1 MDLQSY
7 GQIAEII
14 TAISIFLTL
23 VFLVIEL
30 RKNMAQTKSVN
41 ISNRDILKCDFF
53 RFWADEKNAQ
63 LVVKGR
69 DHFESLNSVEL
80 FQFESF
86 IEQRVEIFAFGSTT
100 VSGENKAIF
109 NYKIREFFQYP
120 GALECYQKLVSNK
133 LIPPV
138 WRNVIDPALAQKA
151 TKEDSNSGV

>member
-14 TAISIFLTL
+14 TAFSIFLTL

-30 RKNMAQTKSVN
+30 RKNMSQTKAVN
-41 ISNRDILKCDFF
+41 IANRDLVNSEFVH
-53 RFWADEKNAQ
+53 FWAEEKNAQ

-69 DHFESLNSVEL
+69 NQFASLYSVEL
-80 FQFESF
+80 YQFESF
-86 IEQRVEIFAFGSTT
+86 IEQRAKLFAFGSTT

-120 GALECYQKLVSNK
+120 GAL
-133 LIPPV
+133 
-138 WRNVIDPALAQKA
+138 
-151 TKEDSNSGV
+151 

>member
-14 TAISIFLTL
+14 TAFSIFLTL

-30 RKNMAQTKSVN
+30 RKNMSQTKSVN
-41 ISNRDILKCDFF
+41 IANRDLVNSEFVH
-53 RFWADEKNAQ
+53 FWADEKNAR

-86 IEQRVEIFAFGSTT
+86 IEQRVKLFAFGSTT
-100 VSGENKAIF
+100 VFGEDKVIF
-109 NYKIREFFQYP
+109 QYKVREFFQYP
-120 GALECYQKLVSNK
+120 GALECYQKMVSNK

-138 WRNVIDPALAQKA
+138 WRNVVDPALIQK
-151 TKEDSNSGV
+151 E

>member
-30 RKNMAQTKSVN
+30 RKNMSQTKAVN
-41 ISNRDILKCDFF
+41 ISNRDILNSDFF
-53 RFWADEKNAQ
+53 HFWAEENNAR

-69 DHFESLNSVEL
+69 NHFESLNSVEL

-86 IEQRVEIFAFGSTT
+86 IEQRVKLFAFGSTT
-100 VSGENKAIF
+100 VFGEDRIIQQH
-109 NYKIREFFQYP
+109 KIREFFQYS
-120 GALECYQKLVSNK
+120 GALECYQNMVSNK

-138 WRNVIDPALAQKA
+138 WRNVVDPALKQK
-151 TKEDSNSGV
+151 E

>member
-30 RKNMAQTKSVN
+30 RKNMSQTKSVN
-41 ISNRDILKCDFF
+41 IANRDLVNSEFVH
-53 RFWADEKNAQ
+53 FWADEKNAR

-69 DHFESLNSVEL
+69 NHFESLNSVEL
-80 FQFESF
+80 YQFESF
-86 IEQRVEIFAFGSTT
+86 IEQRVKLFAFGSTT
-100 VSGENKAIF
+100 VFGEDRIIQQH
-109 NYKIREFFQYP
+109 KIREFFQYS
-120 GALECYQKLVSNK
+120 GALECYQNMVSNK

-138 WRNVIDPALAQKA
+138 WRNVVDPALKQK
-151 TKEDSNSGV
+151 E

>member
-14 TAISIFLTL
+14 TAISILLTL
-23 VFLVIEL
+23 VFLVMEL
-30 RKNMAQTKSVN
+30 RKNISQTQSVN
-41 ISNRDILKCDFF
+41 IANRDLVNSEFVH
-53 RFWADEKNAQ
+53 FWADEKNAR

-86 IEQRVEIFAFGSTT
+86 IEQRVKLFAFGSTT
-100 VSGENKAIF
+100 VFGEDFIIQQHR
-109 NYKIREFFQYP
+109 IREFFQYP
-120 GALECYQKLVSNK
+120 GALECYQKMVSNK

-138 WRNVIDPALAQKA
+138 WRNVVDPALMQK
-151 TKEDSNSGV
+151 E